1 MGDGGGYNE
10 EPVESINRNQNDS
23 NAVSPKVV
31 KPDELYSKPDK
42 VKKENT
48 STKVVRPEEL
58 YTQPEKVKK
67 KTKSRKTANCKSM
80 ELPHVVICMPS
91 WT

>member
-1 MGDGGGYNE
+1 M
-10 EPVESINRNQNDS
+10 
-23 NAVSPKVV
+23 V

-42 VKKENT
+42 VKKENA

-67 KTKSRKTANCKSM
+67 KNKSRKKTANYKSM
-80 ELPHVVICMPS
+80 ELKTYLPHVVICMPS